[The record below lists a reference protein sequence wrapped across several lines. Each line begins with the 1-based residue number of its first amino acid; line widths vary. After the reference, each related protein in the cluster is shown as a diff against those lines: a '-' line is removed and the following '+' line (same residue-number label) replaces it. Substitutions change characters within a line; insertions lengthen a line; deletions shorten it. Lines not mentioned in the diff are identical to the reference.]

1 MMAFIT
7 VKPEIKHNLARMA
20 RELKIDEELL
30 RIANGFTQK
39 HQLYCPGYVIEEHN
53 DKEFQTI
60 KDIKSFLQ
68 PRQLD
73 LSDNWVEQEKIYDH
87 SAVQKEIKKIIDVFP
102 FVSCR
107 EIGRS
112 VLGRPIWELKTG
124 GEHAA
129 KKVHM
134 NASFHANEWITT
146 SVLLKWFKEYCMS
159 LCCNSSFFGFSPM
172 ELFSRTSLS
181 LVPLV
186 NPDGVDLVLNGTEGM
201 EARKDELER
210 LNDHRPNFN
219 EWKANING
227 VDLNKQFPSL
237 WEIEKYRKPT
247 APSYR
252 DFPGTSPLTEPESIA
267 MYRLISENP
276 PDRLL
281 ALHTQGEEIYWGYKG
296 LEPEESAAVVK
307 DFEKV
312 SGNIYKGIRDIDSYA
327 GFRDWFIHHYFKEG
341 YTVELG
347 KGQNPLPFQQFSH
360 IYNATKGILWRAL
373 FFHE

>member
-30 RIANGFTQK
+30 RIANRFTQK

-60 KDIKSFLQ
+60 QDIKSFLQ

-87 SAVQKEIKKIIDVFP
+87 SAVQKELKKIIDVFP

-247 APSYR
+247 VPSYR

-327 GFRDWFIHHYFKEG
+327 GFRDWYIHHYFKEG

-360 IYNATKGILWRAL
+360 IYNATNGILWRAL

>member
-1 MMAFIT
+1 MAFIT

-60 KDIKSFLQ
+60 QDIKSFLQ

-73 LSDNWVEQEKIYDH
+73 LSDNWVEQKKIYDH

-327 GFRDWFIHHYFKEG
+327 GFRDWYIHHYFKEG

-360 IYNATKGILWRAL
+360 IYNATNGILWRAL

>member
-7 VKPEIKHNLARMA
+7 VKPEIKHNLARMV

-30 RIANGFTQK
+30 RIANRFAQK

-60 KDIKSFLQ
+60 QDIKSFLQ

-124 GEHAA
+124 GEHTA

-247 APSYR
+247 VPSYR

-327 GFRDWFIHHYFKEG
+327 GFRDWYIHHYFKEG

-360 IYNATKGILWRAL
+360 IYKATNGILWRAL

>member
-1 MMAFIT
+1 MAFIT

-60 KDIKSFLQ
+60 QDIKSFLQ

-247 APSYR
+247 VPSYR

-360 IYNATKGILWRAL
+360 IYKATNGILWRAL

>member
-7 VKPEIKHNLARMA
+7 VKPEIKHNLAAVA
-20 RELKIDEELL
+20 RELEIDEELL
-30 RIANGFTQK
+30 RSANRSALKQ
-39 HQLYCPGYVIEEHN
+39 QLYCPGYVVEEHG

-60 KDIKSFLQ
+60 QDIKSFLR

-73 LSDNWVEQEKIYDH
+73 LSDKWVVEEKFYD
-87 SAVQKEIKKIIDVFP
+87 SAAVEKEIKKIIDVFP

-124 GEHAA
+124 MEHAA

-159 LCCNSSFFGFSPM
+159 LCCNTSFFGFSPM
-172 ELFSRTSLS
+172 KLFSSTSLS

-186 NPDGVDLVLNGTEGM
+186 NPDGVDLVLNGPDGM
-201 EARKDELER
+201 GVKKDELER
-210 LNDHRPNFN
+210 INDHRSDFN

-247 APSYR
+247 MPNYR
-252 DFPGTSPLTEPESIA
+252 DFPGNSPLTEPESIA
-267 MYRLISENP
+267 MCQLITENP

-296 LEPEESAAVVK
+296 LEPEESAAVIK
-307 DFEKV
+307 DFERL
-312 SGNIYKGIRDIDSYA
+312 SGNIYKGVRDIDSYA

-341 YTVELG
+341 FTVELG

-360 IYNATKGILWRAL
+360 IYNATNGILWRAL

>member
-7 VKPEIKHNLARMA
+7 VKPEIKHNLARVA

-30 RIANGFTQK
+30 RIANRFAQK

-60 KDIKSFLQ
+60 QDIKSFLQ

-102 FVSCR
+102 FVACR

-172 ELFSRTSLS
+172 KLFSSTSLS

-186 NPDGVDLVLNGTEGM
+186 NPDGVDLVLNGIEGM

-219 EWKANING
+219 EWKSNING

-247 APSYR
+247 VPSYR

-267 MYRLISENP
+267 MYRLITENP

-360 IYNATKGILWRAL
+360 IYNATNGILWRAL

>member
-1 MMAFIT
+1 MAFIT
-7 VKPEIKHNLARMA
+7 VKPEIKHYLSRVA
-20 RELKIDEELL
+20 RELKIDEDLL
-30 RIANGFTQK
+30 RTANRSAQK
-39 HQLYCPGYVIEEHN
+39 HQLYCPGYMIEERN
-53 DKEFQTI
+53 DKEFKTI
-60 KDIKSFLQ
+60 QDIKSFLQ
-68 PRQLD
+68 HRQLD
-73 LSDNWVEQEKIYDH
+73 LSDNWVEQEKIYDDT
-87 SAVQKEIKKIIDVFP
+87 AVEKEIKKIIDVFP

-124 GEHAA
+124 GDHAE

-146 SVLLKWFKEYCMS
+146 SVLLKWFKEYCIS
-159 LCCNSSFFGFSPM
+159 LCCNSPLFGYSPM
-172 ELFSRTSLS
+172 KLFSSTSLS

-186 NPDGVDLVLNGTEGM
+186 NPDGVDLVLNGSEGM

-210 LNDHRPNFN
+210 LNEHRPNFN

-237 WEIEKYRKPT
+237 WEIEKYRKPA

-252 DFPGTSPLTEPESIA
+252 DFPGISPLTEPESIA
-267 MYRLISENP
+267 MYRLITENP

-296 LEPEESAAVVK
+296 LEPEESAAVIK
-307 DFEKV
+307 DFEKL

-360 IYNATKGILWRAL
+360 IYNATNGILWRAL

>member
-7 VKPEIKHNLARMA
+7 VKPEIKHNLARVA

-30 RIANGFTQK
+30 RSANRSAQK
-39 HQLYCPGYVIEEHN
+39 HQLFCPGYVIEEHN
-53 DKEFQTI
+53 DKELQTI
-60 KDIKSFLQ
+60 QDIKSFLQ
-68 PRQLD
+68 PRRLD
-73 LSDNWVEQEKIYDH
+73 LSDNWVEQEKVYDF
-87 SAVQKEIKKIIDVFP
+87 SAVEKEVKKIIDVFP

-112 VLGRPIWELKTG
+112 VLGRPIWELKAG
-124 GEHAA
+124 GEHTS

-159 LCCNSSFFGFSPM
+159 LCCNSPFFGFSPM
-172 ELFSRTSLS
+172 KLFSSTSLS

-186 NPDGVDLVLNGTEGM
+186 NPDGVDLVLNGSEGM
-201 EARKDELER
+201 GDRKEELER

-237 WEIEKYRKPT
+237 WEIEKYRKPA

-252 DFPGTSPLTEPESIA
+252 DFPGISPLTEPESIA
-267 MYRLISENP
+267 MYRLITVNP

-296 LEPEESAAVVK
+296 LEPEESAAVIK
-307 DFEKV
+307 DFEKL
-312 SGNIYKGIRDIDSYA
+312 SGNIYKGVRDIDSYA

-347 KGQNPLPFQQFSH
+347 KGQNPLPFKQFTH
-360 IYNATKGILWRAL
+360 IYNATNGILWRAL

>member
-7 VKPEIKHNLARMA
+7 VKPEIKHNLSRVA
-20 RELKIDEELL
+20 RELKIDEDLL
-30 RIANGFTQK
+30 RTANRSAQK
-39 HQLYCPGYVIEEHN
+39 HQLYCPGYMIEERN
-53 DKEFQTI
+53 DKEFKTI
-60 KDIKSFLQ
+60 QDIKSFLQ
-68 PRQLD
+68 HRQLD
-73 LSDNWVEQEKIYDH
+73 LSDNWVEQEKIYDDT
-87 SAVQKEIKKIIDVFP
+87 AVEKEIKKIIDVFP

-124 GEHAA
+124 GDHAE

-146 SVLLKWFKEYCMS
+146 SVLLKWFKEYCIS
-159 LCCNSSFFGFSPM
+159 LCCNSPLFGYSPM
-172 ELFSRTSLS
+172 KLFSSTSLS

-186 NPDGVDLVLNGTEGM
+186 NPDGVDLVLNGSEGM

-210 LNDHRPNFN
+210 LNEHRPNFN

-237 WEIEKYRKPT
+237 WEIEKYRKPA

-252 DFPGTSPLTEPESIA
+252 DFPGISPLTEPESIA
-267 MYRLISENP
+267 MYRLITENP

-296 LEPEESAAVVK
+296 LEPEESAAVIK
-307 DFEKV
+307 DFEKL

-360 IYNATKGILWRAL
+360 IYNATNGILWRAL

>member
-1 MMAFIT
+1 MAFIM
-7 VKPEIKHNLARMA
+7 VKPEIKNNLSRVA

-30 RIANGFTQK
+30 RRANRTAQE
-39 HQLYCPGYVIEEHN
+39 HQLYCPGYVIEEHS
-53 DKEFQTI
+53 DKELQTI
-60 KDIKSFLQ
+60 QDIKRFLQ

-73 LSDNWVEQEKIYDH
+73 FSDNWIEQEKIYDD
-87 SAVQKEIKKIIDVFP
+87 SAVEKELKKIIDVFP

-112 VLGRPIWELKTG
+112 VLGRPIWELKAG
-124 GEHAA
+124 GEHTV

-159 LCCNSSFFGFSPM
+159 LCRNSPFFGFSPIQ
-172 ELFSRTSLS
+172 LFSSTSLS

-186 NPDGVDLVLNGTEGM
+186 NPDGVDLVLNGSEVMG
-201 EARKDELER
+201 ARRDELER
-210 LNDHRPNFN
+210 LNEHRANFN

-252 DFPGTSPLTEPESIA
+252 DFPGISPLTEPESIA
-267 MYRLISENP
+267 MYRLITENP

-296 LEPEESAAVVK
+296 LEPEESAAVIK
-307 DFEKV
+307 DFEEI
-312 SGNIYKGIRDIDSYA
+312 SGNIYKGVRDIDSYA

-347 KGQNPLPFQQFSH
+347 KGRNPLPFQEFSH
-360 IYNATKGILWRAL
+360 IYNATNGILWRAL

>member
-1 MMAFIT
+1 MAFIT
-7 VKPEIKHNLARMA
+7 VKPEIKHNLSRVA
-20 RELKIDEELL
+20 RELKIDEDLL
-30 RIANGFTQK
+30 RTANRSAQK
-39 HQLYCPGYVIEEHN
+39 HQLYCPGYMIEESN
-53 DKEFQTI
+53 DKEFKTI
-60 KDIKSFLQ
+60 QDIKSFLQ
-68 PRQLD
+68 HRQLD
-73 LSDNWVEQEKIYDH
+73 LSDNWVEQEKIYDDT
-87 SAVQKEIKKIIDVFP
+87 AVEKEIKKIIDVFP

-124 GEHAA
+124 GDHAE

-146 SVLLKWFKEYCMS
+146 SVLLKWFKEYCIS
-159 LCCNSSFFGFSPM
+159 LCCNSPLFGYSPM
-172 ELFSRTSLS
+172 KLFSSTSLS

-186 NPDGVDLVLNGTEGM
+186 NPDGVDLVLNGSEGM

-210 LNDHRPNFN
+210 LNEHRPNFN

-237 WEIEKYRKPT
+237 WEIEKYRKPA

-252 DFPGTSPLTEPESIA
+252 DFPGISPLTEPESIA
-267 MYRLISENP
+267 MYRLITENP

-296 LEPEESAAVVK
+296 LEPEESAAVIK
-307 DFEKV
+307 DFEKL

-360 IYNATKGILWRAL
+360 IYNATNGILWRAL

>member
-1 MMAFIT
+1 MAFIT
-7 VKPEIKHNLARMA
+7 VKPEIKQNLARVA

-30 RIANGFTQK
+30 RIANRFEQK

-60 KDIKSFLQ
+60 QDIKSFLQ

-172 ELFSRTSLS
+172 ELFSSTSLS

-210 LNDHRPNFN
+210 LNDHRLNFN

-267 MYRLISENP
+267 MYRLITENP

-360 IYNATKGILWRAL
+360 IYNATNGILWRAL

>member
-7 VKPEIKHNLARMA
+7 IKPEIKYNLALLA
-20 RELKIDEELL
+20 RELKVDETLL
-30 RIANGFTQK
+30 RSANQTAQK
-39 HQLYCPGYVIEEHN
+39 HQLYCPGYKIEEST
-53 DKEFQTI
+53 DKELQSIQEVKRFLHPLQ
-60 KDIKSFLQ
+60 LQ
-68 PRQLD
+68 PADDWL
-73 LSDNWVEQEKIYDH
+73 EQEKIYDFL
-87 SAVQKEIKKIIDVFP
+87 AVEEEIKKIINVFP

-112 VLGRPIWELKTG
+112 VLGRPIWELAVG
-124 GEHAA
+124 GEHTS

-146 SVLLKWFKEYCMS
+146 SVLLKWLKEYCLS
-159 LCCNSSFFGFSPM
+159 LCHNTNFFGFTPL

-186 NPDGVDLVLNGTEGM
+186 NPDGVDLVLHGSAGM
-201 EARKDELER
+201 GDRRDELER
-210 LNDHRPNFN
+210 LNCHRPNFN

-237 WEIEKYRKPT
+237 WEIEKYRKPKT
-247 APSYR
+247 PSYR

-267 MYRLISENP
+267 MQQLITADP
-276 PDRLL
+276 PDRLV

-296 LEPEESAAVVK
+296 LEPEVSAAVIK
-307 DFEKV
+307 DFETI
-312 SGNIYKGIRDIDSYA
+312 SGNIYKGVKDIDSYA

-347 KGQNPLPFQQFSH
+347 KGQNPLPFEQFSH
-360 IYNATKGILWRAL
+360 IYKATSGILWRSL
-373 FFHE
+373 FFPE

>member
-1 MMAFIT
+1 MAFIT
-7 VKPEIKHNLARMA
+7 VKPEIKHILARVA

-30 RIANGFTQK
+30 RSSNRSAQK
-39 HQLYCPGYVIEEHN
+39 HQLYCPGYVIEEYN
-53 DKEFQTI
+53 DKELQTI
-60 KDIKSFLQ
+60 QDIKSFLQ
-68 PRQLD
+68 PRQLG
-73 LSDNWVEQEKIYDH
+73 LSDNWVEQEKIYDA
-87 SAVQKEIKKIIDVFP
+87 SAVEKEIKKIIDVFP

-146 SVLLKWFKEYCMS
+146 SVLLKWFKEYCIS
-159 LCCNSSFFGFSPM
+159 LCCNSPFFGFSPM
-172 ELFSRTSLS
+172 KLFSSTSLS

-186 NPDGVDLVLNGTEGM
+186 NPDGVDLVLNGSGGM
-201 EARKDELER
+201 GARKDKLER

-267 MYRLISENP
+267 MYRLITENP

-281 ALHTQGEEIYWGYKG
+281 ALHTQGEEIYWAIK
-296 LEPEESAAVVK
+296 P
-307 DFEKV
+307 
-312 SGNIYKGIRDIDSYA
+312 
-327 GFRDWFIHHYFKEG
+327 
-341 YTVELG
+341 
-347 KGQNPLPFQQFSH
+347 
-360 IYNATKGILWRAL
+360 
-373 FFHE
+373 